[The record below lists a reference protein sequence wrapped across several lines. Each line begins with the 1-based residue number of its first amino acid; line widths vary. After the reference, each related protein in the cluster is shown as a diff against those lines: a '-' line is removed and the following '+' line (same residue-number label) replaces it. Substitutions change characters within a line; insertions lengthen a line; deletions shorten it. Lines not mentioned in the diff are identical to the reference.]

1 MKTTNGDSILI
12 SSETSSYPFPKSH
25 GTKLLEIAINP
36 KQIGMEMNHT
46 NLKLSY
52 RVEFNFSFSLIA

>member
-12 SSETSSYPFPKSH
+12 SSETSSYPFPESH

-46 NLKLSY
+46 NFL
-52 RVEFNFSFSLIA
+52 NPIALIPVTDLPHS

>member
-46 NLKLSY
+46 NLKLS
-52 RVEFNFSFSLIA
+52 